1 MPLPHKI
8 ADLIPKLGLIP
19 HPEGGFFV
27 ETHRSG
33 SIPMS
38 SKGQTNL
45 AVPNG
50 DLVIE
55 ANSSSP
61 VITTEDTTTTTTIT
75 IKKRRTSDRRGANRP
90 DGEERRNALT
100 SIYWVP
106 TVQDPRLMLGTN
118 CSDHVHYYQGGLSF
132 VYYLLDPAVAPPRLE
147 RVVLG
152 PHLDRGEKLQVCV
165 RGGMWKCGEILL
177 PDGYAEG
184 KDEKEGQ
191 QQEYDYTIIG
201 EAVGPGFD
209 FHDFTWITE
218 AKIHEVGPGSASSMP
233 SMVASVEHTK
243 SFLLTFVLKAAAK
256 IEREGNFVDTAS
268 EFYEEGQ
275 QQENRTKARS

>member
-1 MPLPHKI
+1 M
-8 ADLIPKLGLIP
+8 
-19 HPEGGFFV
+19 
-27 ETHRSG
+27 
-33 SIPMS
+33 
-38 SKGQTNL
+38 
-45 AVPNG
+45 
-50 DLVIE
+50 
-55 ANSSSP
+55 
-61 VITTEDTTTTTTIT
+61 
-75 IKKRRTSDRRGANRP
+75 
-90 DGEERRNALT
+90 
-100 SIYWVP
+100 
-106 TVQDPRLMLGTN
+106 
-118 CSDHVHYYQGGLSF
+118 
-132 VYYLLDPAVAPPRLE
+132 YYLLDPAVAPPRLE

-177 PDGYAEG
+177 PDDGEG
-184 KDEKEGQ
+184 NEGQ
-191 QQEYDYTIIG
+191 EQQGYDYTIIG